1 MDIKRQNIYVEG
13 NTVRREAVPRP
24 RREQEIRQ
32 PEITRRVRRNR
43 EKIQVI
49 GVPYLIILAFATV
62 MVLGAC
68 VNYLQ
73 VQSSITAHRNNIK
86 KLETSVMT
94 MKADNNAV
102 EGQIDTYVDLDYI
115 RNVAMNEMGMV
126 YPSDDQVIYY
136 DKTESGYVR
145 QYEDIPTD

>member
-24 RREQEIRQ
+24 RRGQEIRQ

>member
-24 RREQEIRQ
+24 RREQETRQ

>member
-24 RREQEIRQ
+24 RREQEIQQ

>member
-1 MDIKRQNIYVEG
+1 MDIKRQSIYVEG

-73 VQSSITAHRNNIK
+73 VQSSITAHRNNIN

-115 RNVAMNEMGMV
+115 RKVAMNEMGMV